1 VFSLCFV
8 VGDKLVE
15 YEVYEGLAPIILF
28 FLSLAHREEV
38 LGFGR
43 LEVVLDY
50 RGPEA

>member
-1 VFSLCFV
+1 M
-8 VGDKLVE
+8 K
-15 YEVYEGLAPIILF
+15 GLHQSSSF